1 MQTNPAFEQNK
12 NMKRFEESVESVR

>member
-12 NMKRFEESVESVR
+12 NINILAR